1 MNELAPD
8 LTEYKNKKL
17 DGGSIPDG
25 NLEFFQTINILEQQ
39 KIYTDVSV

>member
-1 MNELAPD
+1 MSSTAPD

-17 DGGSIPDG
+17 DGGNIPDG
-25 NLEFFQTINILEQQ
+25 NLELFQTINILEQQ